1 MDALLVIALVAM
13 MSYKGNYTRHA
24 GNFGLSPNVMEQQ
37 GYRDVAKF
45 GIAPDLGSG
54 ERRFKS
60 CHSEV
65 CSIIIR
71 IFLRAPRVPSRLLW
85 ANYLEI

>member
-13 MSYKGNYTRHA
+13 MSYKGNYTRYV
-24 GNFGLSPNVMEQQ
+24 GNFGSSPYVMEQQ
-37 GYRDVAKF
+37 GCRDVAKF

-65 CSIIIR
+65 VT
-71 IFLRAPRVPSRLLW
+71 L
-85 ANYLEI
+85 